1 MDAKTPEK
9 TVTPAESA
17 ASALPE
23 AEPLD
28 NEKPLSEETVSVI
41 PVKDTPEKA
50 AETAE
55 IPEAAK
61 TKDPEVPAEEN
72 AALPE
77 VKKLAEPKAAAEIPG
92 SLRDCAPEGSE
103 DAPLEKETAPDNKE
117 EHGDSGKAPED
128 KVKNSGEESQPS
140 ENVPPENTRPEV
152 SSLNPAPED
161 AAHEIPAG
169 PRALDG
175 EGGRI
180 PREPETP
187 PAPPKP
193 AVRERRVI
201 DPLLFITYS
210 GKPEPGDFSETPPAA
225 RNQNEVLEDSRKAD
239 TTWLHALP
247 YSEGAVINT
256 ITNAQGNT
264 VTIMDWGAT
273 VLDFSVWDPAKKLV
287 YHPVLG
293 TKPSRYAEQKI
304 QLGATVGRVAN
315 RIAHGSFRLN
325 GTDYN
330 LVRDSF
336 SEHTLHGGIAGFSE
350 KRFTFTKIT
359 PASVT
364 LKLVSPDM
372 DNGFPGNL
380 TLEVTYTLDDENALH
395 IDYQAVTSRD
405 TPINITSHIYW
416 NLSLRNSL
424 EGQFLKAEKAEIL
437 TSDESGIPDGGVT
450 SQEDSP
456 LDFSGIL
463 PLSYNIEAATECYP
477 FDGIDHT
484 LAFRD
489 PRLPEGASV
498 FDTQDPDSCP
508 VYLMA
513 ELYCPETMMTL
524 EVYSDYPALQVY
536 SGNALEGVPGRTP
549 NKVYR
554 KHEGIALEPEY
565 FPDAVN
571 QPRLLTRCPVLR
583 AGKTFKKSIVY
594 KIVQNRIPEILEP
607 LEVLEEEFAALEAKD
622 RNAGEPYFRDCYAV
636 TPDNPECREL
646 PEPPASAKSAPKDPA
661 SKVSAES
668 RKGAAGDEGKRL
680 PRSAAPLKS
689 GTAPDK
695 EGHSEAAAS
704 VLKPEK
710 LSALA
715 SGANDAKTAQILGS
729 ASGDSLPAE
738 TPKQKYAAENP
749 FFRDTARESALSG
762 SGAAETAAPGTEHR

>member
-1 MDAKTPEK
+1 M
-9 TVTPAESA
+9 
-17 ASALPE
+17 
-23 AEPLD
+23 
-28 NEKPLSEETVSVI
+28 
-41 PVKDTPEKA
+41 
-50 AETAE
+50 
-55 IPEAAK
+55 
-61 TKDPEVPAEEN
+61 
-72 AALPE
+72 
-77 VKKLAEPKAAAEIPG
+77 
-92 SLRDCAPEGSE
+92 
-103 DAPLEKETAPDNKE
+103 
-117 EHGDSGKAPED
+117 
-128 KVKNSGEESQPS
+128 
-140 ENVPPENTRPEV
+140 
-152 SSLNPAPED
+152 
-161 AAHEIPAG
+161 
-169 PRALDG
+169 
-175 EGGRI
+175 
-180 PREPETP
+180 
-187 PAPPKP
+187 
-193 AVRERRVI
+193 
-201 DPLLFITYS
+201 
-210 GKPEPGDFSETPPAA
+210 
-225 RNQNEVLEDSRKAD
+225 
-239 TTWLHALP
+239 
-247 YSEGAVINT
+247 
-256 ITNAQGNT
+256 
-264 VTIMDWGAT
+264 
-273 VLDFSVWDPAKKLV
+273 
-287 YHPVLG
+287 
-293 TKPSRYAEQKI
+293 
-304 QLGATVGRVAN
+304 GRVAN
-315 RIAHGSFRLN
+315 RIAHGSFQLN
-325 GTDYN
+325 GTNYN
-330 LVRDSF
+330 LVRDAF

-359 PASVT
+359 PTSVT

-405 TPINITSHIYW
+405 TPVNITSHIYW

-437 TSDESGIPDGGVT
+437 TSDESGIPDGGVN

-554 KHEGIALEPEY
+554 KHEGIALEPEF

-571 QPRLLTRCPVLR
+571 QPRLLTRCPVLK

-607 LEVLEEEFAALEAKD
+607 LEVLEEEFAALEARD

-636 TPDNPECREL
+636 TLDNPECREL
-646 PEPPASAKSAPKDPA
+646 PEHPVSGKSAAKDPAPAASAKSRNNAAEDEVKDRDPQ
-661 SKVSAES
+661 
-668 RKGAAGDEGKRL
+668 
-680 PRSAAPLKS
+680 KS
-689 GTAPDK
+689 VTALDK
-695 EGHSEAAAS
+695 EGHSEATAS
-704 VLKPEK
+704 DLKPEK
-710 LSALA
+710 LSTLA
-715 SGANDAKTAQILGS
+715 SGVNSSKTALGPGS
-729 ASGDSLPAE
+729 ASGNSLPAE
-738 TPKQKYAAENP
+738 VPQQKYAAKNP

-762 SGAAETAAPGTEHR
+762 SGVAETAATGTEHR

>member
-9 TVTPAESA
+9 TVNPADSK
-17 ASALPE
+17 ASLPE
-23 AEPLD
+23 AELLD
-28 NEKPLSEETVSVI
+28 NEKPLSGEADPVI
-41 PVKDTPEKA
+41 PVKDAPEKS

-55 IPEAAK
+55 SADQEVTPADPDVAVTAPEED
-61 TKDPEVPAEEN
+61 T
-72 AALPE
+72 ALPE
-77 VKKLAEPKAAAEIPG
+77 PEPLPDPKASAEIPG
-92 SLRDCAPEGSE
+92 SLRDCAPESPADEPAE
-103 DAPLEKETAPDNKE
+103 DPAAPDNKE
-117 EHGDSGKAPED
+117 DSGDSEKAPED
-128 KVKNSGEESQPS
+128 KTKDSAGVSKDSESVSPVTPES
-140 ENVPPENTRPEV
+140 EAA
-152 SSLNPAPED
+152 SLKTED
-161 AAHEIPAG
+161 ASSAIPAG

-180 PREPETP
+180 PREPEAP
-187 PAPPKP
+187 PVPPKP
-193 AVRERRVI
+193 KMRERRVI

-210 GKPEPGDFSETPPAA
+210 GKPEPGDFSDTPPAA
-225 RNQNEVLEDSRKAD
+225 RNQNEALEDSRKAD

-256 ITNAQGNT
+256 ITNARGNT

-273 VLDFSVWDPAKKLV
+273 VLDFSVWDPVKKLV

-293 TKPSRYAEQKI
+293 TKPSRYGEQRI

-315 RIAHGSFRLN
+315 RIAHGFFRLN
-325 GTDYN
+325 GQNYN

-380 TLEVTYTLDDENALH
+380 TLEVTYTLDDENALR

-405 TPINITSHIYW
+405 TPVNITSHIYW

-437 TSDESGIPDGGVT
+437 TSDESGIPDGGVI

-498 FDTQDPDSCP
+498 FDTQDSDSCP

-536 SGNALEGVPGRTP
+536 SGNALAGVPGRAQ

-571 QPRLLTRCPVLR
+571 QPRLLTRCPVLK

-607 LEVLEEEFAALEAKD
+607 LEVLEEEFAALEARD
-622 RNAGEPYFRDCYAV
+622 RNAGEPFFRDCYAV
-636 TPDNPECREL
+636 SPENPECQEFPKQTKSGKSAAKDPA
-646 PEPPASAKSAPKDPA
+646 PEGSAKSRIEAPGNKAADAEPQKNGKA
-661 SKVSAES
+661 SNSQKI
-668 RKGAAGDEGKRL
+668 
-680 PRSAAPLKS
+680 S
-689 GTAPDK
+689 GVQT
-695 EGHSEAAAS
+695 
-704 VLKPEK
+704 LKPKE

-715 SGANDAKTAQILGS
+715 SGANDSKTAQGPGS

-738 TPKQKYAAENP
+738 ASCQQKYAAKNP

-762 SGAAETAAPGTEHR
+762 SGAAETAAPGTDHR